1 MIPPAGRS
9 FAKNQATRAKMV
21 SWVVLDH
28 PGRIG
33 SETMSHVAEIM
44 EHGNARP
51 GDARPAPVH
60 TRR

>member
-33 SETMSHVAEIM
+33 SETMSHVAEINASVQKAP
-44 EHGNARP
+44 EH
-51 GDARPAPVH
+51 VH
-60 TRR
+60 